1 MDIARH
7 YHYRGHR
14 ITFREHAIGRCV
26 QRGFS
31 AEYVAQA
38 LAFAADGVYAPG
50 VYRQTIV
57 NFIVVYERF
66 PDKLEVITIYRVTT
80 GDSRV
85 GKVEVERRRRIP
97 KGGGRRV
104 RCRRARTAAH
114 AP

>member
-1 MDIARH
+1 MDIARN
-7 YHYRGHR
+7 YHYRGRR
-14 ITFREHAIGRCV
+14 IVFREHAVSRCV
-26 QRGFS
+26 QRGLS

-38 LAFAADGVYAPG
+38 LAFAADGQHAPG
-50 VYRQTIV
+50 IYRQTII

-66 PDKLEVITIYRVTT
+66 PDKLEIITLYRITT

-85 GKVEVERRRRIP
+85 GTVEVERRRRIA

-104 RCRRARTAAH
+104 RCRRARTTAH